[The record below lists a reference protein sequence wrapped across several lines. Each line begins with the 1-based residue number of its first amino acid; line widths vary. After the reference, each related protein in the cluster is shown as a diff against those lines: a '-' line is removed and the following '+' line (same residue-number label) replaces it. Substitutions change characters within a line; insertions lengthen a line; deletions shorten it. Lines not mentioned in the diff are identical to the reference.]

1 VAVGLRIDDE
11 RRRELSIE
19 IHSTE
24 GIFSLRARHDFAGAW
39 GLQDWTTTMLLLQ
52 RQIRGSSQW
61 KIECPIKRN

>member
-24 GIFSLRARHDFAGAW
+24 GIFSLRARHDFADAW
-39 GLQDWTTTMLLLQ
+39 GLQD
-52 RQIRGSSQW
+52 
-61 KIECPIKRN
+61 